1 MDKKHK
7 IECSVCNCEYHS
19 DDRTCNASSIQ
30 VSPTDAK
37 TPNETGCMTFKNQ
50 K

>member
-7 IECSVCNCEYHS
+7 IECSVRNCEYNT
-19 DDRTCNASSIQ
+19 DGQACDASGIK
-30 VSPTDAK
+30 VSPTDAT